1 MGNLVEGGGAGSG
14 AEGETGAKKKKKKGV
29 GVRGKFFLR
38 FYLKMAFHSSESV
51 SNLNSVLQL

>member
-1 MGNLVEGGGAGSG
+1 MEMWGIWSKEEVRGG

-51 SNLNSVLQL
+51 SNLNSVL